1 MDRRRGYPRSPRRND
16 FRLQRYRYTA
26 PRHPRVRWLPL
37 LGAGG
42 AGLAVAAAVIFGV
55 PASLT
60 EMARAVR
67 RPALVELSNN
77 GSYAEVLDR
86 SADILAQRPL
96 DAEALVV
103 RGIAHFYLALA
114 EAERSDP
121 IPRLDQAIVA
131 LRRARLKRELRYRN
145 EAAYVLGKAYYHKGR
160 HYFDLAVRFLTES
173 LEQGYDA
180 ADTHEYLGMALV
192 RSGAPERGLEH
203 FRSALQRRPSGPLHL
218 AAGQLLERLGRYEEA
233 EGQFRAAAE
242 GGEAAAGAGAGAGA
256 PALEIR
262 ARFMLGALLLQ
273 RGRFADAGEQYQRL
287 LDLVPD
293 SADARLFLGDAYAG
307 LGDNA
312 RARAEWRRAR
322 SIDQRHHGANLRLRG

>member
-1 MDRRRGYPRSPRRND
+1 M
-16 FRLQRYRYTA
+16 
-26 PRHPRVRWLPL
+26 
-37 LGAGG
+37 
-42 AGLAVAAAVIFGV
+42 AVAAAVIFGA
-55 PASLT
+55 PGSLA
-60 EMARAVR
+60 EMVRAVR

-96 DAEALVV
+96 DAEALVL

-114 EAERSDP
+114 EAERTDP

-203 FRSALQRRPSGPLHL
+203 FRSALQRQPSGPLHL

-233 EGQFRAAAE
+233 ERQFRAAAG
-242 GGEAAAGAGAGAGA
+242 GGEAGAGAGAG
-256 PALEIR
+256 ALEIR

-273 RGRFADAGEQYQRL
+273 RSRYADAGEQYQRL

>member
-1 MDRRRGYPRSPRRND
+1 M
-16 FRLQRYRYTA
+16 
-26 PRHPRVRWLPL
+26 V
-37 LGAGG
+37 
-42 AGLAVAAAVIFGV
+42 
-55 PASLT
+55 
-60 EMARAVR
+60 RAVR

-96 DAEALVV
+96 DAEALVL

-114 EAERSDP
+114 EAERTDP

-203 FRSALQRRPSGPLHL
+203 FRSALQRQPSGPLHM

-233 EGQFRAAAE
+233 ERQFRAAAE
-242 GGEAAAGAGAGAGA
+242 GGESGAG
-256 PALEIR
+256 ALEIR

-273 RGRFADAGEQYQRL
+273 RGRYADAGEQYQRL

>member
-1 MDRRRGYPRSPRRND
+1 M
-16 FRLQRYRYTA
+16 
-26 PRHPRVRWLPL
+26 
-37 LGAGG
+37 
-42 AGLAVAAAVIFGV
+42 AAAVIFGV

-67 RPALVELSNN
+67 RPALVELSNS

-180 ADTHEYLGMALV
+180 ADTHEYLGMAMV

-242 GGEAAAGAGAGAGA
+242 GAGAGAGARA
-256 PALEIR
+256 PTLEIR

>member
-1 MDRRRGYPRSPRRND
+1 MV
-16 FRLQRYRYTA
+16 
-26 PRHPRVRWLPL
+26 H
-37 LGAGG
+37 
-42 AGLAVAAAVIFGV
+42 
-55 PASLT
+55 
-60 EMARAVR
+60 AVR
-67 RPALVELSNN
+67 RPALVELSND

-96 DAEALVV
+96 DAEALVL

-114 EAERSDP
+114 EAERTDP
-121 IPRLDQAIVA
+121 IPRLDQAIIA
-131 LRRARLKRELRYRN
+131 LRRARLKRELRYRT

-203 FRSALQRRPSGPLHL
+203 FRSALQRRPSGPLYL
-218 AAGQLLERLGRYEEA
+218 AAGQLLERLGRWEEA
-233 EGQFRAAAE
+233 ERQFRAAAE
-242 GGEAAAGAGAGAGA
+242 TGGEAGGG
-256 PALEIR
+256 ALEIR

-322 SIDQRHHGANLRLRG
+322 NIDQRHHGANLRLRG